1 MEIQESSCQ
10 GSHLDIGG
18 ENPRK
23 DKYPYKNHIWDL
35 WVCKNPCDAKIM
47 GGWRTDMGK
56 NIN

>member
-56 NIN
+56 KN